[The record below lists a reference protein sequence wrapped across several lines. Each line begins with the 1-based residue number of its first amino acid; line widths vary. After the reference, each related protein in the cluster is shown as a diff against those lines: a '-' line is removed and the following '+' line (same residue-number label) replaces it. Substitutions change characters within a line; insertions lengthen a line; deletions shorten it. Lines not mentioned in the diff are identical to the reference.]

1 MLLLKKGERSR
12 YFSVGCILVVLS
24 IVFFLSLSN
33 NLKLSNNSFD
43 TNEAKPLL
51 SLGEEPN
58 ARPLNVTHHATLTK
72 VEYPLALN
80 HTSSFTLIGNWTA
93 ENVNLEYNDVTHYQE
108 QAVNGPFDHD
118 KDDPCPPWIFKSN
131 RIIDVFK
138 NESLDN
144 AFKLTA
150 KKDKDYNLYDYGYW
164 EEKFIINEPFTASRL
179 ATFSLD
185 FYFDSKGTC
194 DNFSVYLAVINNG
207 VEKNQTFKLGSL
219 PFKTMDSISM
229 SYYPVEE
236 GQLLPGEV
244 ILRAGLVCH
253 NVSQYT
259 GITTPDEDQKIEL
272 YGVEFKTWTNVNQKY
287 VLKTRDDESNDYYP
301 YINNTYGK
309 GSAFIDKERS
319 STSTKQYKFITA
331 INVTGDISLRNITIT
346 SNASKLFNSTVGG
359 IEGKPG
365 SIYSINDDKISWMTE
380 FYIDIPYGDTLY
392 SNHWVEIEKP
402 DDWEVTQILDGYGVD
417 HINDGCTGTGIGSTK
432 VIIPESVIAA
442 GIWTLK
448 AESWN
453 YVVKANSTVWNGT
466 DYDTHFRIFNDEKF
480 KINMTLN
487 ETIDLTNTEINL
499 IINYP
504 NGTLFLN
511 KTKPIVSHFIEFGE
525 YTAGV
530 NMSVGTYQVMIEWS
544 NSKISHLKRDK
555 VGLKKFEFEVWH
567 HSNLAAID
575 AYIEKIAGDPCII
588 KVNYSDYD
596 LNASIAFATV
606 LYNSTFGQS
615 GSMVY
620 IGSGTYFLDLD
631 TSGLGLGDYYLS
643 FNASKKYY
651 QNQTSI
657 DLIHLKIL
665 AQSLALQVPETVIDG
680 NGNDYISCQV
690 NVTGAISG
698 SLIWPANLSTNWQN
712 PYSVTDHNN
721 GTYSLN
727 FSTWDLPT
735 EGIIRTFSI
744 SIFAN
749 KTNYGDTMR
758 FITITIFPIQAVVSV
773 NRSAE
778 TVEINKIVNIEVN
791 YTVEGS
797 GFLIHGANCS
807 VSWLNLNEVFPN
819 TNGFTV
825 RLYTVN
831 LSINTY
837 TALIKLEK
845 PGFETVY
852 KTITITI
859 IPVHMIVGT
868 IGFQDSLEAYMGEK
882 ITIKI
887 NLTEPDTHNYIEN
900 AIVFYEWE
908 FGIGYFKNA
917 TNGTYELELTL
928 PQDIKG
934 NHKVTLTISK
944 EESIFATT
952 GYSFIITILEEP
964 GAGLGNIIW
973 VIVFSLLVII
983 AAFGIVFLRSYVY
996 LPRRRKKETEL
1007 LSKTQPFKDAWN
1019 IIAVILIHKDS
1030 GLPMYSEEISIME
1043 DDEGS
1048 HLLSGFVQAI
1058 TAFSEKFTER
1068 EFKYYEKFDTDYND
1082 RYNIIELDFK
1092 FFQLIVCDYES
1103 IRVLLLLRNRASER
1117 LKEQVHLLTV
1127 QLDSKLNEEFERFSG
1142 SLSSENKREIQNL
1155 LNRIL
1160 LLPYNRVFEI
1170 TPNKKHFNS
1179 ILDSSELTR
1188 LERRLIN
1195 VISSMIKIDK
1205 LFTLKA
1211 VIDIIEEKNKDLVI
1225 KALESLIIKG
1235 LIINSTN

>member
-1 MLLLKKGERSR
+1 M
-12 YFSVGCILVVLS
+12 
-24 IVFFLSLSN
+24 SLSN
-33 NLKLSNNSFD
+33 NLKLSNYSFD
-43 TNEAKPLL
+43 RNEAKPLL

-93 ENVNLEYNDVTHYQE
+93 ENVNLEYNDVTQYQE
-108 QAVNGPFDHD
+108 QSVNGPFDHA
-118 KDDPCPPWIFKSN
+118 KDDPCPPWLFKSN

-138 NESLDN
+138 NESEDN

-150 KKDKDYNLYDYGYW
+150 KKDKDYSLYDYGYW
-164 EEKFIINEPFTASRL
+164 EENFTINEPFTASRL

-185 FYFDSKGTC
+185 FYFDSKGTSN
-194 DNFSVYLAVINNG
+194 NFSVYLGVINNG

-219 PFKTMDSISM
+219 PFKTRDSISM
-229 SYYPVEE
+229 SYYPLDE
-236 GQLLPGEV
+236 GQLLPGKV
-244 ILRAGLVCH
+244 TLRAGMVCH

-259 GITTPDEDQKIEL
+259 GITTPDEEQKLDL
-272 YGVEFKTWTNVNQKY
+272 YGVEFKTWTNVNQEY
-287 VLKTRDDESNDYYP
+287 VLKTKDEEFNTYYP
-301 YINNTYGK
+301 YVNNTYGK
-309 GSAFIDKERS
+309 GSVSIDKERS
-319 STSTKQYKFITA
+319 STETKQYKFVTA
-331 INVTGDISLRNITIT
+331 INVTGDISLRNITLT

-359 IEGKPG
+359 IYGKPG
-365 SIYSINDDKISWMTE
+365 SIYSQNDDKISWETE
-380 FYIDIPYGDTLY
+380 FFIEIPYGDTLY

-402 DDWEVTQILDGYGVD
+402 DDWEVTQILDGYGVN
-417 HINDGCTGTGIGSTK
+417 HINDGCTGTEIGSTK
-432 VIIPESVIAA
+432 VIIPESVIVA

-466 DYDTHFRIFNDEKF
+466 DYDTEFRIFTNDEF

-487 ETIDLTNTEINL
+487 ETVDLTNTEINL

-511 KTKPIVSHFIEFGE
+511 QSKASVSRFIEFGE
-525 YTAGV
+525 YTAGA
-530 NMSVGTYQVMIEWS
+530 NMPVGTYQVMIEWT
-544 NSKISHLKRDK
+544 NNKFKHLKRDK
-555 VGLKKFEFEVWH
+555 VGIKEFEFEVWH
-567 HSNLAAID
+567 DSNLAAID
-575 AYIEKIAGDPCII
+575 EYIEKIAGDPCII

-596 LNASIAFATV
+596 LNTSIAFATV
-606 LYNSTFGQS
+606 TYNTTFGRF
-615 GSMVY
+615 GNMVY

-651 QNQTSI
+651 KNQTSL

-665 AQSLALQVPETVIDG
+665 AQPLALEVPETVIDG

-698 SLIWPANLSTNWQN
+698 SLIWPANLSTNWKN

-749 KTNYGDTMR
+749 KTNYGDAMR
-758 FITITIFPIQAVVSV
+758 FITITIHPIQAVVSV

-778 TVEINKIVNIEVN
+778 TVAINKFVNIEVN

-797 GFLIHGANCS
+797 GLLIHGANCS
-807 VSWLNLNEVFPN
+807 VSWLNLYDVFPN
-819 TNGFTV
+819 TYGFTV

-859 IPVHMIVGT
+859 TPVNMIVDT
-868 IGFQDSLEAYMGEK
+868 IGFQDSIEAYIGEK

-887 NLTEPDTHNYIEN
+887 NLTEPDTHKSIED
-900 AIVFYEWE
+900 ATVFYEWE
-908 FGIGYFKNA
+908 FGIGYFEYVN
-917 TNGTYELELTL
+917 NGMYELELRL
-928 PQDIKG
+928 PQNIKG
-934 NHKVTLTISK
+934 NHKLTLTISK
-944 EESIFATT
+944 LESIYATT

-964 GAGLGNIIW
+964 GTGLGNIIW
-973 VIVFSLLVII
+973 VIIFSLL
-983 AAFGIVFLRSYVY
+983 GIVAALGIISYRSYVY
-996 LPRRRKKETEL
+996 LPKKRKQQLKL
-1007 LSKTQPFKDAWN
+1007 LAKTQRYKDIMN
-1019 IIAVILIHKDS
+1019 IEALLISSEVS
-1030 GLPMYSEEISIME
+1030 GLEIFSKSYFSQQKFHDKI
-1043 DDEGS
+1043 
-1048 HLLSGFVQAI
+1048 LSGFVQAI
-1058 TAFSEKFTER
+1058 TLISDQIVEGDVTE
-1068 EFKYYEKFDTDYND
+1068 EFAVKEG
-1082 RYNIIELDFK
+1082 NIKGIDNVMDLDFK
-1092 FFQLIVCDYES
+1092 HFNFFICDYKEIRMVFILKEKASERFRNQTAKFLTALDERFPGQFKNWDGDLAKFNRVIPLLLEEFFQLYYRES
-1103 IRVLLLLRNRASER
+1103 FKVNSIKEINRI
-1117 LKEQVHLLTV
+1117 K
-1127 QLDSKLNEEFERFSG
+1127 KNEE
-1142 SLSSENKREIQNL
+1142 LSNLEMRL
-1155 LNRIL
+1155 LNVIMSM
-1160 LLPYNRVFEI
+1160 
-1170 TPNKKHFNS
+1170 TKGKDDFN
-1179 ILDSSELTR
+1179 LQDSVE
-1188 LERRLIN
+1188 
-1195 VISSMIKIDK
+1195 VIH
-1205 LFTLKA
+1205 
-1211 VIDIIEEKNKDLVI
+1211 EKN
-1225 KALESLIIKG
+1225 
-1235 LIINSTN
+1235 